1 MDAFDL
7 PPICP
12 LPANDLVPMLVI
24 IGVVVGLYGYVE
36 TNHHPNNHKHWNQ
49 IISRKRTNRR

>member
-36 TNHHPNNHKHWNQ
+36 NFSKEIDQ
-49 IISRKRTNRR
+49 IKL